1 LDIKINKLTLTESQI
16 SKGYFSPYQRQ
27 EATMQNENNEREPVL
42 TRGEKIV
49 VAIAITVNALLS
61 VLWAIVN

>member
-1 LDIKINKLTLTESQI
+1 MKK
-16 SKGYFSPYQRQ
+16 
-27 EATMQNENNEREPVL
+27 EPVL
-42 TRGEKIV
+42 TKGEKIV